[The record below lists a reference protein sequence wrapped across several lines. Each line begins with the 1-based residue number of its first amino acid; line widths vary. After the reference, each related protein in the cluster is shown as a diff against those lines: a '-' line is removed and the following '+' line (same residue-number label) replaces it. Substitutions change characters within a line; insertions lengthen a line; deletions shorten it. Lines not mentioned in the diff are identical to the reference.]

1 MQNPVIIQF
10 DEDDSYFMVVE
21 MICFNLGLTL
31 QKTASSIDGA
41 RAIIKEIEAKK
52 IKPDIAIIASYLGY
66 DFSDGEKLAVKL
78 KEIAP
83 EIKIIAYST
92 DPETNWGDFL
102 AVKSGLDQSKSLV
115 NILCE
120 ITGKEFKA
128 SNIKE
133 SE

>member
-21 MICFNLGLTL
+21 MICFNLGLEVGPKA
-31 QKTASSIDGA
+31 QSIDET
-41 RAIIKEIEAKK
+41 RKIIRDIEDKK
-52 IKPDIAIIASYLGY
+52 LIPNIAIVANYLGY

-92 DPETNWGDFL
+92 DKETIWGDYL

-115 NILCE
+115 QILCE
-120 ITGKEFKA
+120 LTGKEFKT

-133 SE
+133 TD

>member
-21 MICFNLGLTL
+21 MICFNLGLEL
-31 QKTASSIDGA
+31 GPKAQSIDET
-41 RAIIKEIEAKK
+41 RKIIRDIEDKK
-52 IKPDIAIIASYLGY
+52 FIPNIAIIANYLGY

-92 DPETNWGDFL
+92 DKETTWGDYL

-115 NILCE
+115 QILCE
-120 ITGKEFKA
+120 LTGKEFKT

-133 SE
+133 TD

>member
-21 MICFNLGLTL
+21 MICFNLGLEVGPKA
-31 QKTASSIDGA
+31 QSIEESRKIVRD
-41 RAIIKEIEAKK
+41 IEDKK
-52 IKPDIAIIASYLGY
+52 LKPDIAIVANYLGY
-66 DFSDGEKLAVKL
+66 DFSDGEKLATKL

-83 EIKIIAYST
+83 EMKIIAYST
-92 DPETNWGDFL
+92 DKETNWGDYL

-115 NILCE
+115 QILCE
-120 ITGKEFKA
+120 LTGKEFKT

-133 SE
+133 TD